1 MTLKWDIPIPIGN
14 GAAYDFGV
22 PLAIFTVRHGF
33 AFWHS
38 WHVRIIPLR
47 VSFSL
52 NAERHKWIGHFEPK
66 KKWTHEKWN
75 ETNIELKLRRRGE
88 RRKPKWR
95 FVCDKQIDENGYKS
109 FGFFHSYFFVLICL
123 EVPWPNIGMVK
134 IGMKFVHMK
143 YEERF
148 GSKKSISDAFNVW
161 LRRPKVGFW
170 HRSSNQVIPCATR
183 LNQFFPPKFMQKKK
197 LNENFLTDDV
207 IWLLCVK

>member
-1 MTLKWDIPIPIGN
+1 MKFLAVLWTLTLCPFSLEWMRRKKKEATMTLKWDIPIPIGN

-109 FGFFHSYFFVLICL
+109 FGFFYSSFFVLICL
-123 EVPWPNIGMVK
+123 EVPWPNIGWNGENRNE
-134 IGMKFVHMK
+134 ICS
-143 YEERF
+143 YEIRGTF
-148 GSKKSISDAFNVW
+148 W
-161 LRRPKVGFW
+161 L
-170 HRSSNQVIPCATR
+170 
-183 LNQFFPPKFMQKKK
+183 QKKHIRC
-197 LNENFLTDDV
+197 F
-207 IWLLCVK
+207 